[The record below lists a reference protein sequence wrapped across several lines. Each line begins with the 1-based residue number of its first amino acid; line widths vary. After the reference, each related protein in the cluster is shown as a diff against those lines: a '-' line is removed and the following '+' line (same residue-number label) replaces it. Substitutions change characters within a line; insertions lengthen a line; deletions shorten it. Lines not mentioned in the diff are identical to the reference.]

1 MVRGRFSLCVE
12 KITTLIGAISVPYI
26 KPLANADAGSPTDIE
41 RSDYAA
47 RPQGS
52 SDATCLMVLP
62 ARIIKKRGYVCIIY
76 GFRQFTIL

>member
-26 KPLANADAGSPTDIE
+26 KPLANADAGIE